1 MKLPLWHAFGEVL
14 AGWALVELERLE
26 DGLAQ
31 MHNGFAEFRAT
42 GSGYHLPY
50 LLGRLAEAQT
60 RLGKMEEGRQT
71 IEKALALVD
80 RSEDH
85 SWESD
90 LHRLNGDLLLA
101 LFRREEAETSL
112 ASAIAIAKK
121 QEAKS
126 LELRA
131 SLSLARLRLEEGK
144 RAQARALLKPV
155 YDWFTEG
162 FDTVDLRDAGTLL
175 QQLC

>member
-1 MKLPLWHAFGEVL
+1 
-14 AGWALVELERLE
+14 
-26 DGLAQ
+26 

-42 GSGYHLPY
+42 RSGYHLPY

-71 IEKALALVD
+71 IERALALVD
-80 RSEDH
+80 RSADQ

-90 LHRLNGDLLLA
+90 LHLLNGDLLSSLS
-101 LFRREEAETSL
+101 RREEGENSL
-112 ASAIAIAKK
+112 ALAIAIARK
-121 QEAKS
+121 QEARS

-131 SLSLARLRLEEGK
+131 AISLARLWREEGK
-144 RAQARALLKPV
+144 QAQARVLLQPV

-162 FDTVDLRDAGTLL
+162 FDTADLRDARTLL
-175 QQLC
+175 QQMC